1 MSSTNKINYI
11 AEQVFIYVGSKLN
24 NLGIKTF
31 RKLILVVKQLVTGW
45 TTNQQNM
52 IKTHLQDYLS
62 CFSLLNP
69 NDQNSF
75 DLFEGSWSTK
85 IPNIQNTGEF
95 DGFNDERITW
105 LLEEIGAIEGKSVL
119 EFGPLEGGHTYMLE
133 KAGAE
138 VTSIEANHGAFLR
151 CLTVKNFLGLRSRFV
166 LGDFSKIDLSNNRF
180 QLVVACGVLYHMAD
194 PISLLKS
201 IANNTNNIF
210 IWTHYFDE
218 NFEKWSPEGRKQ
230 LKKGKW
236 DLKNIEVEKFNELEV
251 RTVRQK
257 YGQALGWTGFC
268 GGTETFSYWVY
279 RQDLLAVLK
288 ELGFINIRINFD
300 KIDHPNGPCFAIIAS
315 KFDTTYYLDPSVNPD
330 LSEVFGK
337 LSSEEKESQAIEHF
351 NVYGRK
357 EGRSPIAP

>member
-1 MSSTNKINYI
+1 MDPKLSNIVINK
-11 AEQVFIYVGSKLN
+11 FK
-24 NLGIKTF
+24 
-31 RKLILVVKQLVTGW
+31 RLIVVVKQLITGSI
-45 TTNQQNM
+45 TSKKNSL
-52 IKTHLQDYLS
+52 KKHFHSYLGT
-62 CFSLLNP
+62 FSPLNP
-69 NDQNSF
+69 NDHNSF
-75 DLFEGSWSTK
+75 DLFEGCWSTE
-85 IPNIQNTGEF
+85 IPNTYNTGGF
-95 DGFNDERITW
+95 KGFNDERITW

-138 VTSIEANHGAFLR
+138 VTSIEGNHGAFLR
-151 CLTVKNFLGLRSRFV
+151 CLTVKNFLGLRSKFV
-166 LGDFSKIDLSNNRF
+166 LGDFSKIDLSNSSF

-194 PISLLKS
+194 PVSLLKS

-218 NFEKWSPEGRKQ
+218 DFEKWSPGSREQ
-230 LKKGKW
+230 LKRGKW
-236 DLKNIEVEKFNELEV
+236 DLKNIKIEKFNELEI

-315 KFDTTYYLDPSVNPD
+315 KFDVAYYLDPSINSD

-337 LSSEEKESQAIEHF
+337 LSSEEKEAQAIEHF

-357 EGRSPIAP
+357 EGRSPIAPQG